1 MGSGI
6 GMLGMNCRF
15 LGLVKTGIGQL
26 GDDSGI
32 GV

>member
-15 LGLVKTGIGQL
+15 LGLVA
-26 GDDSGI
+26 GDELWVSGI
-32 GV
+32 GGWG